1 MPERTLAA
9 MAAQR
14 AIESDRGYTAADLL
28 LRATSLGI
36 SPHACPPF
44 GRAVTGVDET
54 ANNCG

>member
-1 MPERTLAA
+1 

-44 GRAVTGVDET
+44 GRAVTGGDET